1 MYGNGAESRK
11 EGRAPFVYGRSSMD
25 RYLHI
30 LLLHLFIY
38 FYNKHSFFFFFN
50 TSEKTRN
57 EDLLWGAASF
67 FFIPA
72 G

>member
-1 MYGNGAESRK
+1 
-11 EGRAPFVYGRSSMD
+11 MD

-30 LLLHLFIY
+30 LLPHLFIY
-38 FYNKHSFFFFFN
+38 FYNKHSFFFFFLTSVRV
-50 TSEKTRN
+50 TSEKRKN

-67 FFIPA
+67 SSIPS